1 MNIERQEIMINP
13 ILSPYEMHFRTCLK
27 MNSHTD
33 TRCVNKYTF
42 IESVVEGMIFDA
54 VPFDETIVKLS
65 DLPICNAIY
74 AYENPNIFCTILLQI
89 NYVIYIKDKK
99 HALMCPK
106 NIDYM
111 RTGTLTITAK
121 YYNFYMEQY
130 GPTEYIDLRRPS
142 EE

>member
-1 MNIERQEIMINP
+1 MI
-13 ILSPYEMHFRTCLK
+13 
-27 MNSHTD
+27 
-33 TRCVNKYTF
+33 V
-42 IESVVEGMIFDA
+42 DA

-65 DLPICNAIY
+65 DLPIFNAIY

-111 RTGTLTITAK
+111 RTGTLTITAE